1 MKKLFALILCL
12 CLGLSACGNPG
23 VSNAGENAAGDAA
36 EGSEITGDTE
46 NTPIANVPAPT
57 AEEFRDLFLACTGYQ
72 GSAGASL
79 RNVLAACQVIQF
91 AVDHHLGS
99 VDEEELRTA
108 LLDGYTQMDDD
119 ARAEFHLNFAASIT
133 PLAEDAFSAWSSVK
147 DEYESAGMEE
157 AIQEL
162 VQKPGAFEDW
172 NALRS
177 YVFIMGNEM
186 S

>member
-1 MKKLFALILCL
+1 MKRLFVLMLVL
-12 CLGLSACGNPG
+12 CLGLSACGG
-23 VSNAGENAAGDAA
+23 SGASSAETNAAGDAA
-36 EGSEITGDTE
+36 AESEITDDADSAPKE
-46 NTPIANVPAPT
+46 NVPAPT

-79 RNVLAACQVIQF
+79 RNVIAACQVVQF

-133 PLAEDAFSAWSSVK
+133 PLAEDAFSAWNSVK

-157 AIQEL
+157 IIQEL